1 MGASS
6 DKKSASHATPALK
19 DSLNNSSLELLNLI
33 KPAGDQPTDDLGLQ
47 ALPDEAADDR
57 SLEGGPSFRQGSQ
70 PSAVESELGPV
81 DCSLMDEELQ
91 LPSSCEDGAD
101 G

>member
-1 MGASS
+1 MAASS

-33 KPAGDQPTDDLGLQ
+33 KPAGEQPANELDPHESVG
-47 ALPDEAADDR
+47 DDR
-57 SLEGGPSFRQGSQ
+57 SMGEGPSFRLGSQ
-70 PSAVESELGPV
+70 QSGADSDLAPI

-91 LPSSCEDGAD
+91 LPSSCEDRDD